1 MSLAVTHRVTTG
13 RITPGLLPLCVGAG
27 AYLFLFFIG
36 DLLLQD
42 SDTYWHIGIGQWII
56 DHAAVPYADFYSFT
70 RSGSPWMSNA
80 WLSQVLYAT
89 AYAHAGWAG
98 PIALAAL
105 ATAAAVMIF
114 LKLIESCFEPVYR
127 VLLALLAL
135 LLSSPHLLARPHVLA
150 LPLMVAWGGGLIR
163 AVDQR
168 SPPPW
173 LLLPLMAIWANL
185 HGGFVLGLALIA
197 PIALEALWQSA
208 AAQRFTVAKQWS
220 LFAMAALAA
229 SCCTPYLHNTLIAA
243 ATIMNLGQVLTVVS
257 EWRPA
262 DFSSF
267 GPFEAALLGL
277 VGLALYRGVVLSL
290 PRIALLLLLTHMALS
305 HVRCLEAFAF
315 LVPLAMARPFRD
327 QATPATPA
335 DAIDTRASSLVSAL
349 AMLAVFGGTLASTV
363 IYAAHHDFA
372 FVRTQAP
379 AAALDILRQRHT
391 RRIFN
396 DYQFG
401 GFLIANHVPTFIDGR
416 AELYGEKFA
425 MNYIRTV
432 EGRSLDQLTGLLDD
446 FQVDATLLAPDRPA
460 AQLLDHMPGWTR
472 LYADDIA
479 VIHVRTD
486 KTRVSSATA
495 TRAAD

>member
-1 MSLAVTHRVTTG
+1 MSLAVANRVTTG
-13 RITPGLLPLCVGAG
+13 RMTPVLLPLCVGAG
-27 AYLFLFFIG
+27 AYLLLFFIG
-36 DLLLQD
+36 DRLLQD
-42 SDTYWHIGIGQWII
+42 SDTYWHIEIGQWIL
-56 DHAAVPYADFYSFT
+56 DHAAVPYSDFYSFT

-89 AYAHAGWAG
+89 AFAHAGWAG
-98 PIALAAL
+98 PVALAAL
-105 ATAAAVMIF
+105 ATAAALMIF
-114 LKLIESCFEPVYR
+114 LKQIECCFEPVHR
-127 VLLALLAL
+127 ILLALLAL
-135 LLSSPHLLARPHVLA
+135 VLSAPHLLARPHVLA
-150 LPLMVAWGGGLIR
+150 LPLMVAWAGGLIR

-173 LLLPLMAIWANL
+173 LLLPLMAVWANL
-185 HGGFVLGLALIA
+185 HGGFLLGLALIA
-197 PIALEALWQSA
+197 PIALEALWQSVEGQRVA
-208 AAQRFTVAKQWS
+208 ALKQWS
-220 LFAMAALAA
+220 LFAIAALLA

-277 VGLALYRGVVLSL
+277 VGLALHRGVVLSL

-305 HVRCLEAFAF
+305 HMRCLEAFAF

-327 QATPATPA
+327 RAAPATPA
-335 DAIDTRASSLVSAL
+335 DAIDTRASSLVSVL
-349 AMLAVFGGTLASTV
+349 GVLAVIGGTLASTM

-379 AAALDILRQRHT
+379 AAALDLLRRCQA

-401 GFLIANHVPTFIDGR
+401 GFLIANHVPAFIDGR

-425 MNYIRTV
+425 MNYIKTV
-432 EGRSLDQLTGLLDD
+432 EGRSLDQLTGLLDE
-446 FQVDATLLAPDRPA
+446 FQVDATLLTPDRPA

-486 KTRVSSATA
+486 KTRASSATE
-495 TRAAD
+495 TGAAD

>member
-1 MSLAVTHRVTTG
+1 MSLAVANRVTTG
-13 RITPGLLPLCVGAG
+13 RMTPGLLPLCVGAG

-36 DLLLQD
+36 DRLLQD
-42 SDTYWHIGIGQWII
+42 SDTYWHIWIGRWII

-70 RSGSPWMSNA
+70 HSGSPWMSNA
-80 WLSQVLYAT
+80 WLSEVLYAT

-98 PIALAAL
+98 PVALAAL
-105 ATAAAVMIF
+105 ATAAALAIF
-114 LKLIESCFEPVYR
+114 LKLIESCFEPVHR
-127 VLLALLAL
+127 ILLALLAL
-135 LLSSPHLLARPHVLA
+135 VLSSPHLLARPHVLA
-150 LPLMVAWGGGLIR
+150 LPLMVAWAGGLIR

-168 SPPPW
+168 AGPPW
-173 LLLPLMAIWANL
+173 LLLPLMAVWANL

-208 AAQRFTVAKQWS
+208 EGQRFAALKRWS
-220 LFAMAALAA
+220 LFAIAALLA

-243 ATIMNLGQVLTVVS
+243 ATIMNLGEVLTVVS

-277 VGLALYRGVVLSL
+277 IGVALHRGVVLPL

-305 HVRCLEAFAF
+305 HIRCLEAFAF
-315 LVPLAMARPFRD
+315 VVPLALARPFRD
-327 QATPATPA
+327 RAAPKTPA
-335 DAIDTRASSLVSAL
+335 DAIDAKTSSLVTAL
-349 AMLAVFGGTLASTV
+349 GVLAVLGGTLASTMV
-363 IYAAHHDFA
+363 YAAHHDFI

-379 AAALDILRQRHT
+379 AAALDRLRQHQA

-401 GFLIANHVPTFIDGR
+401 GFLIANHIPTFIDSR
-416 AELYGEKFA
+416 AELYGEKFTMTYFGA
-425 MNYIRTV
+425 V
-432 EGRSLDQLTGLLDD
+432 EGRSLDQVAGLLDE
-446 FQVDATLLAPDRPA
+446 FHVDATLLAPERPA
-460 AQLLDHMPGWTR
+460 VQLLDHMPGWTR

-486 KTRVSSATA
+486 KTRVSSATG
-495 TRAAD
+495 AAD

>member
-1 MSLAVTHRVTTG
+1 MSLAVANRVTTA
-13 RITPGLLPLCVGAG
+13 RMTTALLPLCVGAG

-36 DLLLQD
+36 DRLLQD

-56 DHAAVPYADFYSFT
+56 DHAAVPYSDFYSFT

-98 PIALAAL
+98 PVALAAL
-105 ATAAAVMIF
+105 ATAAALMIF
-114 LKLIESCFEPVYR
+114 LKLIESCFEPVHR

-135 LLSSPHLLARPHVLA
+135 VLSSPHLLARPHVLA
-150 LPLMVAWGGGLIR
+150 LPLMVAWAGGLIR
-163 AVDQR
+163 SVDRR

-173 LLLPLMAIWANL
+173 CLLPLMAVWANL

-208 AAQRFTVAKQWS
+208 EGQRPAVVKQWS
-220 LFAMAALAA
+220 LFAIAALVA
-229 SCCTPYLHNTLIAA
+229 SCCTPYVHNTLIAA
-243 ATIMNLGQVLTVVS
+243 VRIMNLGEVLTVVS

-267 GPFEAALLGL
+267 GPFEAALLAL
-277 VGLALYRGVVLSL
+277 IGLALHRGIVLSL
-290 PRIALLLLLTHMALS
+290 PRIALLLVLTHMALS
-305 HVRCLEAFAF
+305 HIRCLEAFAF
-315 LVPLAMARPFRD
+315 LAPLAMARPFRD
-327 QATPATPA
+327 QAASAISA
-335 DAIDTRASSLVSAL
+335 DTIESGASSLVSAL
-349 AMLAVFGGTLASTV
+349 GVLAIIGGTLASTMV
-363 IYAAHHDFA
+363 FAAHHDFA

-379 AAALDILRQRHT
+379 AAALDMLRQRHAG
-391 RRIFN
+391 RIFN

-401 GFLIANHVPTFIDGR
+401 GFLIANHTPTFIDSR
-416 AELYGEKFA
+416 AELYGERFT
-425 MNYIRTV
+425 MNYFGAV
-432 EGRSLDQLTGLLDD
+432 EGRSLDQVAGLLDE
-446 FQVDATLLAPDRPA
+446 FHVDATLLAPERPA
-460 AQLLDHMPGWTR
+460 VQLLDHAPGWTR

-486 KTRVSSATA
+486 KTRVGSATA
-495 TRAAD
+495 TDAAD